1 MGSKKCGE
9 VDTLEYGVLVWAAG
23 KGAKENEVFAMGD
36 CAVSGCAW
44 TAQVAAQQGKYLGR
58 AFRDDE
64 CSAQLP
70 FRYQH
75 QGTMA
80 YVGDSKGVAVLQK
93 PELGANHLKDFSFWR
108 KLASC
113 PDEWLKPEYKMTAP
127 ATNNRPVVNVTG
139 VAGFAIWRGVYF
151 TKLFSY
157 SNRFNVASDWIRNFF
172 FGRVVA
178 SSLQDSE

>member
-1 MGSKKCGE
+1 MG
-9 VDTLEYGVLVWAAG
+9 
-23 KGAKENEVFAMGD
+23 
-36 CAVSGCAW
+36 
-44 TAQVAAQQGKYLGR
+44 
-58 AFRDDE
+58 
-64 CSAQLP
+64 
-70 FRYQH
+70 
-75 QGTMA
+75 A
-80 YVGDSKGVAVLQK
+80 YVGDSKAVAVLQK

-127 ATNNRPVVNVTG
+127 AKSNRPVVNVTG

-172 FGRVVA
+172 FGRVGLRLCRTL
-178 SSLQDSE
+178 SRFLGDERCNHLSETTHCQPERLFAGVLCFPISNTPSRSCWNRTLL